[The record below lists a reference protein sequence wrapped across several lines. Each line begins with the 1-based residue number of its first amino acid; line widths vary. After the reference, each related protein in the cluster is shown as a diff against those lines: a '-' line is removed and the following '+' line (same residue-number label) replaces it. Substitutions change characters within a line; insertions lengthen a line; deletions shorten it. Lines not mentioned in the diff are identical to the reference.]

1 MTMPA
6 SASSCTVRNAT
17 AGVGMVPKG
26 ITLPPIA
33 QMPAMS
39 ADSSISDEMR
49 VSLPMVMVGAL
60 PFCSVR
66 TMVMAWPTR

>member
-1 MTMPA
+1 MPA

-26 ITLPPIA
+26 ITLPPIE

-39 ADSSISDEMR
+39 ADSSISEEIR
-49 VSLPMVMVGAL
+49 VSLPMVMVGEH
-60 PFCSVR
+60 PFCFVK
-66 TMVMAWPTR
+66 TMVMACPTR